1 MLWWRRQVRNEGMN
15 GGDARMNLWNWEFCV
30 HFLLSVLPVRTNR
43 FFLAPQVKAHAYDS
57 FFFSSTFIDK
67 SNIWVNNSNICEV
80 PSKWCKCLGW
90 SGTYKLELL
99 RKNSAKKTFKKLNFE
114 IITKNIW
121 ITNSKTIVS
130 ISVKLKKQNTPY
142 NVNFK
147 INEMLILVFIKVFI

>member
-1 MLWWRRQVRNEGMN
+1 MN
-15 GGDARMNLWNWEFCV
+15 GGDATMNLWNWEFCV
-30 HFLLSVLPVRTNR
+30 HFLLSVLTVRTNW
-43 FFLAPQVKAHAYDS
+43 FFFSTTSEGTCLWQ
-57 FFFSSTFIDK
+57 FFFSSTFINK
-67 SNIWVNNSNICEV
+67 SNIWLNSSNICEV

-130 ISVKLKKQNTPY
+130 ISVKWKNKQTTPY

-147 INEMLILVFIKVFI
+147 INEMLILIFITVFI